1 MATRGRKPIPKTQRE
16 LSVDQQTPLNESG
29 PGFQPT
35 GNPNKADQLN
45 RGDQV
50 SFSNDTYKPFSVGIQ
65 DIDEAVYYYFTN
77 VIRPFVIQ
85 NGTRIEVPVIYG
97 SPEKWKSFQKDGYY
111 RDAQGRIMMPIIM
124 FKRDNI
130 EKVRTIANKLDANQ
144 PNNIA
149 ITSKKYS
156 KQNTYSKFN
165 ILNGIKPEQTL
176 YATVVP
182 DYLTVTYD
190 CAVFTYYNDQLNKII
205 EAVEYASDAYWGDP
219 ERFKFKTSVDSFPT
233 TIELSDNVER
243 IVKSTFTLKMFG
255 YIIPDTIQ
263 KDTTFVSKF
272 SNRNKLV
279 ITSETVVD
287 INNLPNPS

>member
-1 MATRGRKPIPKTQRE
+1 MAKQRKVTPKTQRE
-16 LSVDQQTPLNESG
+16 ISESLQEPLTPG
-29 PGFQPT
+29 GIGFAPT
-35 GNPNKADQLN
+35 GNPNDSNNVN
-45 RGDQV
+45 RANQT
-50 SFSNDTYKPFSVGIQ
+50 SFKDDTVKPFSVGLE
-65 DIDEAVYYYFTN
+65 DLDWAVMYYFQN
-77 VIRPFVIQ
+77 VIRPTVKQ
-85 NGTRIEVPVIYG
+85 NDELIPVPIIYG

-111 RDAQGRIMMPIIM
+111 RDLNGRIMAPLLM
-124 FKRDNI
+124 FKRNNI
-130 EKVRTIANKLDANQ
+130 DKNRSVANKLDANQ

-149 ITSKKYS
+149 ISGKKYS
-156 KQNTYSKFN
+156 QQNAYSKFN

-190 CAVFTYYNDQLNKII
+190 CAVFTYYNEQLNKII

-219 ERFKFKTSVDSFPT
+219 ERFKFKTNVDSFT
-233 TIELSDNVER
+233 STVELSDTAER

-263 KDTTFVSKF
+263 KDTSFIGKF

-279 ITSETVVD
+279 VTSEVVSN
-287 INNLPNPS
+287 INDLPNNS

>member
-1 MATRGRKPIPKTQRE
+1 MAKQRKVTPKTQRE
-16 LSVDQQTPLNESG
+16 ISESLQEPLTPGG
-29 PGFQPT
+29 PGFAPT
-35 GNPNKADQLN
+35 GNPNDSNKPN
-45 RGDQV
+45 RALQT
-50 SFSNDTYKPFSVGIQ
+50 SFKDDTIKPFSVGLE
-65 DIDEAVYYYFTN
+65 DLDWAVMYYFQN
-77 VIRPFVIQ
+77 VIRPTVKQ
-85 NGTRIEVPVIYG
+85 NGELIPVPVIYG

-111 RDAQGRIMMPIIM
+111 RDLNGRIMAPLLM
-124 FKRDNI
+124 FKRNSI
-130 EKVRTIANKLDANQ
+130 EKNRSITNKLDANQ
-144 PNNIA
+144 PNNVA
-149 ITSKKYS
+149 VSSKKYS
-156 KQNTYSKFN
+156 QQNAYSKFN

-219 ERFKFKTSVDSFPT
+219 ERFKFKTNIDSFSST
-233 TIELSDNVER
+233 VELSDNSER

-263 KDTTFVSKF
+263 KDTSFVGKF
-272 SNRNKLV
+272 SDRNKLV

-287 INNLPNPS
+287 INNLPTNT